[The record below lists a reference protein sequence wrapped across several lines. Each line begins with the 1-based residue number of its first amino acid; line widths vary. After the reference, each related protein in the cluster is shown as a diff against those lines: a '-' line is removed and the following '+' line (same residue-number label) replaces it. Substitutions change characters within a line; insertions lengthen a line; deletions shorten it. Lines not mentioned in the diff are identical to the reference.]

1 MTSLSNSP
9 PPPLSNP
16 PAPHLGKRR
25 RARDL
30 SGNGGSPTTDG
41 ASPETGIAR
50 RSTSNLDELADLRA
64 QIAAIDRAQ
73 GVIELQLDG
82 TFIRAN
88 ENYLGRLGYRLEE
101 LVGKN
106 LNVTSTEYRPFWD
119 ELVSGRPSSQRV
131 RRTTRDGQEVWWQVL
146 YTAVLDS
153 TGKPYK
159 IVAYGTDITEN
170 VKIEDA
176 ARDREMAV
184 QTNLRRT
191 LDTVSINAQSLAAAS
206 EELGNVAQH
215 MSKNSE
221 ETAVQAAAVST
232 SSGQVSKNV
241 ATVAASAEEMNISVK
256 EIAKNASDAARVATT
271 AVRVAEETNRTVAKL
286 GESSV
291 EIGKVIK
298 VITSIAQQTNLLA
311 LNATIEAARA
321 GEAGKG
327 FAVVANEVKELAKQ
341 TAVATEDISQK
352 IEAIQNDTKAA
363 VTAISQIGHIIGQI
377 NDFQNTIASAV
388 EEQAATTNEIARSA
402 SAASKN
408 STEISGNISKVSTAA
423 KETTEGAN
431 NTWSAAQ
438 DLSRLASEL
447 IGVVDS
453 ARA

>member
-1 MTSLSNSP
+1 M
-9 PPPLSNP
+9 
-16 PAPHLGKRR
+16 
-25 RARDL
+25 
-30 SGNGGSPTTDG
+30 TDG
-41 ASPETGIAR
+41 ASPETGIAH

-64 QIAAIDRAQ
+64 QIVAIGRAQ
-73 GVIELQLDG
+73 AVMELTLDG
-82 TFIRAN
+82 TVIKAN
-88 ENYLGRLGYRLEE
+88 EKYLGLLGYRLEE
-101 LVGKN
+101 LLGKN
-106 LNVTSTEYRPFWD
+106 LSAFIDPNHAASADYRAFWTE
-119 ELVSGRPSSQRV
+119 LSSGKPLAQRV
-131 RRTTRDGQEVWWQVL
+131 RSNARDGREVWMQAL
-146 YTAVLDS
+146 YTPVLDLN
-153 TGKPYK
+153 GRPYK
-159 IVAYGTDITEN
+159 VVAYGTDVTEIVRREITGKEQ
-170 VKIEDA
+170 
-176 ARDREMAV
+176 EMAV
-184 QTNLRRT
+184 QANLRLT
-191 LDTVSINAQSLAAAS
+191 LDTVSTNAQSLAAAS
-206 EELGNVAQH
+206 EELGTVAQH

-221 ETAVQAAAVST
+221 ETAVQAAAVS
-232 SSGQVSKNV
+232 SSSEQVSKNV

-341 TAVATEDISQK
+341 TAVATEDIRQK

-363 VTAISQIGHIIGQI
+363 VTAISQIGQIIGQI

-402 SAASKN
+402 SAASRN

-431 NTWSAAQ
+431 NTRNAAQ
-438 DLSRLASEL
+438 ELSRLASEL